1 MFASDDAPVFLPPG
15 VIVFASDQEVREL
28 MKAVERA
35 NVSGYFTWI
44 GSDGWGGRT
53 IVSNG
58 KEKQVLL
65 VISCCVCACGCVSI
79 CSPLLSRA
87 IIEVD
92 SMMIT

>member
-1 MFASDDAPVFLPPG
+1 M
-15 VIVFASDQEVREL
+15 FASDQEVREL

-65 VISCCVCACGCVSI
+65 VISCCVWVRACPYAC
-79 CSPLLSRA
+79 RY
-87 IIEVD
+87 
-92 SMMIT
+92 